1 MGSYFDNTLVSY
13 LYSDQLGSVS
23 VVADG
28 TGSLVSKTLY
38 HPWGTTRY
46 ASGTTPTDYAYTGQ
60 MQEGDIYFY
69 NSRWYDP
76 ALGRFIQADTIVP
89 MASQGTQAFNRY
101 AYVNNNPLK
110 YVDPTGMWL
119 CDQYDPACAENSY
132 ETLQFGKMYTK
143 TTGLPFSYT
152 ISGSYDFGVGKT
164 QSIDRYSDDVISP
177 TVPLTHPVTWGLQL
191 IDVLT
196 RIFEDVKPSQEY
208 VPKDDLYWLA
218 YVTAF
223 ENELEITRMSFWVP
237 EETIG
242 LGTIDFRTPDLI
254 GRGQVRVN
262 EVLVGPRSFSI
273 EMRYKTAEP
282 LTLVSF
288 NLTCYG
294 CMTGSYHRDSF
305 TPSLDHAPKF
315 FIGQMPR

>member
-1 MGSYFDNTLVSY
+1 MAMRDERVVSY
-13 LYSDQLGSVS
+13 QHGDQLGSVS
-23 VVADG
+23 VTADAS
-28 TGSLVSKTLY
+28 GSLVSRTLY
-38 HPWGTTRY
+38 EPWGEVRY
-46 ASGTTPTDYAYTGQ
+46 TQGTSPTDYGYTGQ
-60 MQEGDIYFY
+60 RQEGDIYFY
-69 NSRWYDP
+69 NARYYDP
-76 ALGRFIQADTIVP
+76 TIGRFMQADTIVP
-89 MASQGTQAFNRY
+89 PTQGTQGFDRF

-119 CDQYDPACAENSY
+119 CDQHDPACAENSY

-164 QSIDRYSDDVISP
+164 QLIDHYSDDVISP

-191 IDVLT
+191 IDLLV
-196 RIFEDVKPSQEY
+196 RIYEDVKPSQEY

-254 GRGQVRVN
+254 GRGQ
-262 EVLVGPRSFSI
+262 EESMKFLLVLGAF
-273 EMRYKTAEP
+273 P
-282 LTLVSF
+282 LTCVIKQL
-288 NLTCYG
+288 N
-294 CMTGSYHRDSF
+294 H
-305 TPSLDHAPKF
+305 
-315 FIGQMPR
+315 